1 MEANHWQHRLIFGS
15 AAKLARRLAV
25 VALGMAG
32 SFGPAAQA
40 IQLADGTVYFAQPPR
55 LLKASTTFNSARAWG
70 ATYYFTLQVPSNA
83 GEPLQRLMIQQ
94 RQGPDTV
101 QFDLDDTRA
110 FEADNRDQKFTLG
123 EIERDRKERSVTLAF
138 DPPIPPG
145 KTVTVGLRPHYN
157 PAVGGV
163 YLFGVTAFPAGEK
176 SHGQFLG
183 FGRLHFYDRYD
194 SFFPFRSW
202 WYRPKPYDPWYRY
215 RRPSLFDRY

>member
-1 MEANHWQHRLIFGS
+1 MEANHWQHRLISTS
-15 AAKLARRLAV
+15 AA
-25 VALGMAG
+25 VALGIAG
-32 SFGPAAQA
+32 TLGSAAQA

-55 LLKASTTFNSARAWG
+55 LLKATTTFNSARAWG
-70 ATYYFTLQVPSNA
+70 ATYYFTLQVPGNA
-83 GEPLQRLMIQQ
+83 GEPLQGLTIQQ

-110 FEADNRDQKFTLG
+110 FETDNRNRKFTLG
-123 EIERDRKERSVTLAF
+123 EVKRNRKERSVSLTFA
-138 DPPIPPG
+138 PPIPPG
-145 KTVTVGLRPHYN
+145 KTVTIGLRPHYN

-183 FGRLHFYDRYD
+183 FGRLHFYDRHD

-202 WYRPKPYDPWYRY
+202 GYGFDPYDPWYRY
-215 RRPSLFDRY
+215 RRRLRFDRY